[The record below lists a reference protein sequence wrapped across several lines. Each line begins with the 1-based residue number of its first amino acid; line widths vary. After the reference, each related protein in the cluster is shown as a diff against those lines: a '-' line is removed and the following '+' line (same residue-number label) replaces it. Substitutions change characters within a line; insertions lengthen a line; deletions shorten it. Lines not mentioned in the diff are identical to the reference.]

1 MPKRI
6 GSGIELLADATR
18 RRIIAM
24 IAGRPMRSSLIAYE
38 LGLSRPAT
46 SRQLA
51 LLEDAGLVRSFDSPF
66 DRRARVY
73 SISPMAAHPIIAW
86 LAGTGV
92 GLPPP
97 PGDPMLRV
105 IAEIVAAS
113 ELPTDSSA

>member
-6 GSGIELLADATR
+6 GSGMELLADPTR

-51 LLEDAGLVRSFDSPF
+51 LLEDAGLVRSFDSAF

-73 SISPMAAHPIIAW
+73 SIKPLAAHPIIAW

-92 GLPPP
+92 GLPGP
-97 PGDPMLRV
+97 PGDPCLRV
-105 IAEIVAAS
+105 TAETIAAIGLS
-113 ELPTDSSA
+113 TDSSV

>member
-6 GSGIELLADATR
+6 GSGIELLADTTR

-24 IAGRPMRSSLIAYE
+24 LAGRPMRSSLIAFE

-51 LLEDAGLVRSFDSPF
+51 LLEEAKLVRSFESPF

-73 SISPMAAHPIIAW
+73 SISPLAAHPIIAW

-97 PGDPMLRV
+97 PGDPLLRV
-105 IAEIVAAS
+105 AAEFAAAMDLS
-113 ELPTDSSA
+113 TNSSA